1 MPKAV
6 LAWDSSLTSLVN
18 FYSVPRKVRVTNVLV
33 SVHII
38 FKFFNQLPTFFN

>member
-6 LAWDSSLTSLVN
+6 LAWDSSLTGLVN
-18 FYSVPRKVRVTNVLV
+18 FYSVPRKVRVIHVLV